1 MAVTGAPGSR
11 LFDDR
16 VIAAQSQRRRARIR
30 SAAVVG
36 VFVLLAVVCLFNI
49 LVIDTDW
56 ARMGSLGAVL
66 ASVARFLA
74 IDFELIPHLFEPV
87 LETLMM
93 SALGT
98 ALGTLLCIPVIW
110 LGAHNITP
118 SRWIGY
124 PIGRLAMTLSR
135 SIHEIVWALV
145 FVSAV
150 GLGSLAGILAL
161 AMRSIGFI
169 AKIVAEAIENVDPK
183 PIEAIRAVGGNKLQ
197 VLRYGIVPQVLPATI
212 GVVIFEWDINIRRS
226 AIMGLVGAG
235 GLGLTFHRQMVMFN
249 YPGVTT
255 VILAILLLIIIGEA
269 LSYYARKA
277 VI

>member
-1 MAVTGAPGSR
+1 MAVAGATGSELIDSR
-11 LFDDR
+11 VLA
-16 VIAAQSQRRRARIR
+16 VESRRRSSRMRTA
-30 SAAVVG
+30 SFVG
-36 VFVLLAVVCLFNI
+36 VFALLAVVCLINI
-49 LVIDTDW
+49 LVVDTDW

-66 ASVARFLA
+66 ESIGRFLA
-74 IDFELIPHLFEPV
+74 IDWELIPHLIEPI

-98 ALGTLLCIPVIW
+98 TLGALLCIPVIW
-110 LGAHNITP
+110 LGALNITP
-118 SRWIGY
+118 SRWIAY

-183 PIEAIRAVGGNKLQ
+183 PIEAIRAVGGSRLQ

-212 GVVIFEWDINIRRS
+212 GVIIFEWDINIRRS

-255 VILAILLLIIIGEA
+255 VILAILLLIILGEA
-269 LSYYARKA
+269 ISYYARKA

>member
-1 MAVTGAPGSR
+1 MAVASATGGSE
-11 LFDDR
+11 FDDR
-16 VIAAQSQRRRARIR
+16 VFAVEHRRRRARWR
-30 SAAVVG
+30 SASVVAL
-36 VFVLLAVVCLFNI
+36 FALLAAVCLYNI

-56 ARMGSLGAVL
+56 ARMGSFGEVL
-66 ASVARFLA
+66 RSIGRFLA
-74 IDFELIPHLFEPV
+74 IDFELVPHLLEPII
-87 LETLMM
+87 ETLMM
-93 SALGT
+93 SMLGT
-98 ALGTLLCIPVIW
+98 ALGALFCIPVIW

-118 SRWIGY
+118 SRWIAY
-124 PIGRLAMTLSR
+124 PIGRFAMTLSR

-169 AKIVAEAIENVDPK
+169 AKIIAEAIENVDPK
-183 PIEAIRAVGGNKLQ
+183 PIEAIRAVGGNRLQ
-197 VLRYGIVPQVLPATI
+197 VLRYGIVPQVLPVAI
-212 GVVIFEWDINIRRS
+212 GVIIFEWDINIRRS

-255 VILAILLLIIIGEA
+255 VIVAILLLIILGEA
-269 LSYYARKA
+269 LSYFARKA

>member
-1 MAVTGAPGSR
+1 MTVASATGDRP
-11 LFDDR
+11 FDDR
-16 VIAAQSQRRRARIR
+16 IFAAEHQRRRARWR
-30 SAAVVG
+30 SAAVAG
-36 VFVLLAVVCLFNI
+36 IFALLAAICLYNI

-56 ARMGSLGAVL
+56 TRMGSVGEVL
-66 ASVARFLA
+66 TSVGRFLA
-74 IDFELIPHLFEPV
+74 LDFELIPHLVEPII
-87 LETLMM
+87 ETLMM

-98 ALGTLLCIPVIW
+98 ALGAILCIPVIW

-124 PIGRLAMTLSR
+124 PVGRMLMTLSR

-169 AKIVAEAIENVDPK
+169 AKIIAEAIENVDPK
-183 PIEAIRAVGGNKLQ
+183 PIEAIRAVGGNRLQ
-197 VLRYGIVPQVLPATI
+197 VLRYGIVPQVLPVAI
-212 GVVIFEWDINIRRS
+212 GVIIFEWDINIRRS

-255 VILAILLLIIIGEA
+255 VILAILLLIILGEA